1 MTQKG
6 FIEKRQCAAVF
17 TVKRLEEV
25 FPNDSTTGSIY
36 FLRGYRCQGVIRQ
49 DTTRLLKRVLELEK
63 PEESKKAISI
73 KVTLQKISGSE
84 KKLRLPNAIKA
95 NLKLETTINYTKE
108 NLNRMWRTK
117 YTELCR
123 NNGQTYPLEYSI
135 GPEIKVPV
143 SFEDLI
149 NQPVALLTYPPLSSY
164 LDCPSFS
171 DIRVT
176 VYENEV
182 MVGEQSVFNCHK
194 VILAAASPLFDKF
207 FTEKMDGSEKKGKII
222 HGVHPEIFK
231 KILVFIYS
239 SDYDVKDVNE
249 ASKIIEAAHRFE
261 LPDLSCY
268 HCTDTQ
274 GYCQKFIRKNV
285 RKLLSSEAWIHLDPE
300 SVIRTLNIDHISPP
314 VKENLFYEA
323 VLDWRE
329 QALYNIRSNSED
341 HDDPGSSHTLV
352 DDTKKSLEKGPGYPQ
367 TEEDVEE
374 AFEEMISLIRFNQMD
389 TKYLFEKVEGDFEI
403 MKSDKCKKLRLFL
416 LLIISSMLHLPMAVP
431 PETLFVFKTLAAI
444 YPNKIPPPYDER
456 EKYHSRLQ
464 LLLSTKQFFP
474 YLRAINTVC
483 CNKNAWLLHLFHDA
497 LQHSNVKIKHATI
510 DFDMYTSNV
519 KNLNTWIKHYSES
532 VNILCI
538 YHGNDYSSIPAARKL
553 HLKYMT
559 LNEIKY
565 HCSDFDETGQAL
577 VDMHFSPLKVLI
589 TYDTSFKY
597 FDSRSSQ
604 PPKLIVIEQK
614 GNDNIDQGQAPQ
626 SSWYHLCADR
636 TNRKSRML
644 VWELGRRD
652 IEFSQRHLKN
662 FKRRK
667 GRENI

>member
-1 MTQKG
+1 MPKTQDAKSAHTFKDLSNLEKG
-6 FIEKRQCAAVF
+6 MIIGQHLWNQYRFHFRSTESEPEEIVARSKKTDYKNTIGRHLDHINMRYSVVQGKPFIDPKYIARHLKLLKNLKNYELWCKSVVWADECRCHIYQRNGKNHIC
-17 TVKRLEEV
+17 LESDVYYSV
-25 FPNDSTTGSIY
+25 FPTLDPSQIIATVVVWGCIWPGGMGPLFTLKDNMTPEERSD
-36 FLRGYRCQGVIRQ
+36 FLSEKFLEFYETLPGVCRGGCPYIRDKAALPEDEPTNKKKGVGFEILEWPENGPAFTPLEYLWNYMS
-49 DTTRLLKRVLELEK
+49 DNLLLMAASPNTPEELEK
-63 PEESKKAISI
+63 TLHEEWNNIDAGIS
-73 KVTLQKISGSE
+73 
-84 KKLRLPNAIKA
+84 
-95 NLKLETTINYTKE
+95 
-108 NLNRMWRTK
+108 
-117 YTELCR
+117 
-123 NNGQTYPLEYSI
+123 YPLEYSI

-403 MKSDKCKKLRLFL
+403 MKSDK
-416 LLIISSMLHLPMAVP
+416 SSFSFIDYILNATSSNGRTTRDPFCLQDFSRY
-431 PETLFVFKTLAAI
+431 LS
-444 YPNKIPPPYDER
+444 
-456 EKYHSRLQ
+456 KY
-464 LLLSTKQFFP
+464 
-474 YLRAINTVC
+474 
-483 CNKNAWLLHLFHDA
+483 
-497 LQHSNVKIKHATI
+497 
-510 DFDMYTSNV
+510 
-519 KNLNTWIKHYSES
+519 
-532 VNILCI
+532 
-538 YHGNDYSSIPAARKL
+538 
-553 HLKYMT
+553 
-559 LNEIKY
+559 
-565 HCSDFDETGQAL
+565 
-577 VDMHFSPLKVLI
+577 
-589 TYDTSFKY
+589 
-597 FDSRSSQ
+597 
-604 PPKLIVIEQK
+604 
-614 GNDNIDQGQAPQ
+614 
-626 SSWYHLCADR
+626 
-636 TNRKSRML
+636 
-644 VWELGRRD
+644 
-652 IEFSQRHLKN
+652 
-662 FKRRK
+662 
-667 GRENI
+667 